1 MPTVSGRDPLFILFA
16 CTAQAPLTNLPVP
29 LKLGTNK
36 LDPPLIL
43 APMAGVTNAPFRL
56 LCRTHGAQLTVS
68 EMLHASLFVQH
79 RIRPRFHPSE
89 FRSVQLYGTDAHQL
103 SIATKRLVQEY
114 HVGHV
119 DLNFGCPAPKVLRRG
134 GGAAL
139 LADISNLERIVS
151 AVVSVADRFNVPVTA
166 KMRLGF
172 NGKLTYIKAASAM
185 QRCGISAIT
194 LHSRTAE
201 ELYDRGVA
209 RQGWH
214 HIENLVQQMRIPVF
228 GNGDVF
234 CAQDCMDLLRL
245 TGAAG
250 VVVGRG
256 CLGRPWLF
264 ADLSEAMR
272 CGKVQ
277 LTMPPFEQVRR
288 TLFEHVRECTDW
300 IMLDGISEIRAIR
313 SMRKWYGWYLQGYMG
328 LDSGVLAALCSVE
341 SLGELE
347 EILWSIDAYAVYPD
361 RDLVVAERGKLG
373 RE

>member
-1 MPTVSGRDPLFILFA
+1 
-16 CTAQAPLTNLPVP
+16 
-29 LKLGTNK
+29 
-36 LDPPLIL
+36 
-43 APMAGVTNAPFRL
+43 
-56 LCRTHGAQLTVS
+56 
-68 EMLHASLFVQH
+68 MLHASLFVQD
-79 RIRPRFHPSE
+79 RIRPRFYPSE
-89 FRSVQLYGTDAHQL
+89 FRSVQLYGTDAKQL
-103 SIATKRLVQEY
+103 SIATRRLLEEY
-114 HVGHV
+114 NVGHV

-139 LADISNLERIVS
+139 LADISNVERVVS
-151 AVVSVADRFNVPVTA
+151 AVVAVADRFQVPVTA

-172 NGKLTYIKAASAM
+172 NGKLTYIRAASAM

-209 RQGWH
+209 KQGWY
-214 HIENLVQQMRIPVF
+214 HIANLVQQMQVPVF

-234 CAQDCMDLLRL
+234 CAQDCLDLLRV

-264 ADLSEAMR
+264 ADLFQAMR
-272 CGKVQ
+272 NGKVQ
-277 LTMPPFEQVRR
+277 LTVPPFEHVRQL
-288 TLFEHVRECTDW
+288 LFEHVRESVEW
-300 IMLDGISEIRAIR
+300 ITLDGVHEVRALR
-313 SMRKWYGWYLQGYMG
+313 SLRKWYAWYLQGYVGIDDGVVAAMCRV
-328 LDSGVLAALCSVE
+328 DSLR
-341 SLGELE
+341 ELE
-347 EILWSIDAYAVYPD
+347 EILWSVDAYAVDAD